1 MNVKRRNSLT
11 DWGVCKMTSLHDF
24 LDEQEQ
30 VQEDSFVVD
39 DENKA
44 NWALRKIRQMKD
56 RIDNNNALAQAEI
69 DKIEHWNNEVNKQAQ
84 ESIDYFTSLLTSY
97 ALNKKA
103 EDPKFKSL
111 KLPNGRIGFR
121 KSQPK
126 WVYDNDKVIE
136 TLEKANLSD
145 FIRVTKAPSKA
156 DIKKAFEI
164 VGDKVVNPD
173 TGEVIEGIEIEPQD
187 DKFNLAVD

>member
-1 MNVKRRNSLT
+1 
-11 DWGVCKMTSLHDF
+11 MTSLHEF

-30 VQEDSFVVD
+30 IKNDSFVVD

-44 NWALRKIRQMKD
+44 NWTLRKIKQYKD
-56 RIDNNNALAQAEI
+56 KIADNNALAQAEI
-69 DKIEHWNNEVNKQAQ
+69 DKIERWNNEVNEQAQ
-84 ESIDYFTSLLTSY
+84 SSIDYFTSLLTSY
-97 ALNKKA
+97 ALNKRA

-126 WVYDNDKVIE
+126 WVYDNEKVIE
-136 TLEKANLSD
+136 TLEKANLTD

-156 DIKKAFEI
+156 EIKKAFEV

-187 DKFNLAVD
+187 DKFNLVVE

>member
-1 MNVKRRNSLT
+1 MRVKRINLLT
-11 DWGVCKMTSLHDF
+11 DWGVYKMTSLHEF

-44 NWALRKIRQMKD
+44 NWALRKIKQYKD
-56 RIDNNNALAQAEI
+56 KIDNNNALAQAEI
-69 DKIEHWNNEVNKQAQ
+69 DKIEQWNNEVNKQAQ

-111 KLPNGRIGFR
+111 KLPNGRFGFR

-136 TLEKANLSD
+136 TLEKANLTD

-156 DIKKAFEI
+156 EIKKAFDV

-187 DKFNLAVD
+187 DKFNLAVE

>member
-1 MNVKRRNSLT
+1 
-11 DWGVCKMTSLHDF
+11 MTSLHEF

-30 VQEDSFVVD
+30 VQDNSFVVD

-44 NWALRKIRQMKD
+44 NWALRKIKQMKD
-56 RIDNNNALAQAEI
+56 QIDNNNALAQAEI

-97 ALNKKA
+97 ALNKRA

-136 TLEKANLSD
+136 TLEKANLTD
-145 FIRVTKAPSKA
+145 FIRVKKEPSKA
-156 DIKKAFEI
+156 DIKKAFD
-164 VGDKVVNPD
+164 VAGDKVINPD
-173 TGEVIEGIEIEPQD
+173 TGEVIEGITIETQA
-187 DKFNLAVD
+187 DKFNVVVD